1 MTREQSKQIRQIE
14 GIVDVLSECVHIMT
28 IEHNS
33 QKFAPL
39 SNSIKGSVSPNEEY
53 CEDVEAFNKKVHD
66 YALGLLNELK
76 DKYLKIYAE
85 L

>member
-1 MTREQSKQIRQIE
+1 MTREQLKQIRQIE
-14 GIVDVLSECVHIMT
+14 DIVDALSGSVDIMT
-28 IEHNS
+28 APTNL

-39 SNSIKGSVSPNEEY
+39 SNLINGWVSPNEEY
-53 CEDVEAFNKKVHD
+53 CEDVKAFNTKVHD

>member
-14 GIVDVLSECVHIMT
+14 KIVDRLSECVDFMT
-28 IEHNS
+28 VPANL

-39 SNSIKGSVSPNEEY
+39 SKFDNGSILLDEEY

-66 YALGLLNELK
+66 YALGLLKELK
-76 DKYLKIYAE
+76 DKYLKIYAA